1 MAKRVSR
8 REKLEKEGIR
18 RRGSKESGFH
28 YAWPDGKRV
37 HDADLLDRIQAL
49 RIPPAW
55 KEVRIAPRERSVLQA
70 IGVDSKKR
78 TQYRYHERFRQRR
91 EREKFLRIVHFAE
104 ALPSLRRRVARDLSA
119 GDLSRETVLAAAVRL
134 IDQGFFRLG
143 NDRSAREED
152 SYGLSTILPE
162 HVRVEGDVIH
172 FEFTGKWGKNQRRA
186 VKDRDVAAIVR
197 KLASLGDGELLKFDS
212 RGRLIDVKDRHINQY
227 IQSII
232 GEQFSAKDFRTWAG
246 TVICASAL
254 AMMEQKESGAARKR
268 QVVRAVKATAEVL
281 GNTPAVCRSSYIC
294 PQVVE
299 DYRAGRSFERL
310 KKAHRGKIVA
320 RTRLSKRE
328 KALLAFLRE
337 TIADRR
343 REERSS

>member
-1 MAKRVSR
+1 MVKRVSR
-8 REKLEKEGIR
+8 REKLEDEGIR
-18 RRGSKESGFH
+18 RRGSKEKGFH
-28 YAWPDGKRV
+28 YVWPDGKRV
-37 HDADLLDRIQAL
+37 RDPDVLDRIQSL

-55 KEVRIAPRERSVLQA
+55 TGVRIAPRERSVLQA

-78 TQYRYHERFRQRR
+78 TQYLYHERFRERR
-91 EREKFLRIVHFAE
+91 EHEKFLRIVHFAE

-119 GDLSRETVLAAAVRL
+119 GDLSRGTVLAAAVRL

-143 NDRSAREED
+143 NDRSAREDD

-172 FEFTGKWGKNQRRA
+172 FEFTGKWGKKQRRA

-197 KLASLGDGELLKFDS
+197 KLASVGDGELLKFDS
-212 RGRLIDVKDRHINQY
+212 RGTLIDVKDRHINHY

-254 AMMEQKESGAARKR
+254 AMMEQKESEAARKR

-310 KKAHRGKIVA
+310 KEAHRGKIVA

-343 REERSS
+343 REVRSS